1 MTVDLKQ
8 FHSVFFEESLEGL
21 DAMEA
26 CLMDLDSDNIDSEI
40 INTIFRA
47 AHSIK
52 GGSATFGFN
61 IIAEF
66 THVLETLLDETRDG
80 SRGMSP
86 TEVELYLQSVD
97 CMRDMINSLQ
107 EDTEPDPTV
116 PNKLKA
122 QFEAILKGGGDGGDS
137 GTPGAT
143 NSAEAA
149 KPENAGWTIF
159 FKPET
164 QVLATGNDPYRMIR
178 ELATLGEIKVQAN
191 IDDVPS
197 VVTLHP
203 EDCYLNWNIEL
214 RGDGIKR
221 EDIDEVFEWVVDDSE
236 LIIEPIAIE
245 PIAIE
250 AAQEDSKDSAQEQVI
265 AAAPAPVGQPAAV
278 AAPAAA
284 AKAPSKATESSI
296 RVGIDKVDDLINMV
310 GELVITQSMLSQLG
324 ESFEM
329 DKLLDLQKGIDQLQ
343 HNTRELQESVMRIRM
358 LPISFV
364 FGRFPRMV
372 RDLSMKLGKQIDL
385 KMIGENTE
393 MDKTVMEKIG
403 DPMVHLVRN
412 SIDHGIENPD
422 ERIAAGKSP
431 NGTITLNA
439 YHQGGN
445 IVIDIVDD
453 GKGLNKERILA
464 KAKENGIIAP
474 DEDLSDAQI
483 NDLIFKPGFSTADV
497 VTDVSGRGVGMDVVR
512 RNILELNG
520 SVKVASTPG
529 KGSTFTI
536 TLPLTLAIL
545 DGQLVAVG
553 KQVFIFP
560 LISIVESIQVKEDM
574 INKVA
579 GNADVFQLRDEYIPI
594 VNLWDVLSVEGANQ
608 NLEESLLV
616 IVEANGEK
624 VGLVVDELLG
634 QQQFVIKS
642 LETNYQ
648 RIEGVSGATILGDGT
663 VALIVDIV
671 GIAAIA
677 GERQKEK
684 TTMQSLTGQE
694 LKNRASAVQQLH

>member
-122 QFEAILKGGGDGGDS
+122 QFEAILKGDSDGGDS

-143 NSAEAA
+143 DSAEAP

-236 LIIEPIAIE
+236 LVIEPIEID
-245 PIAIE
+245 

-520 SVKVASTPG
+520 SVKVVSNPG

-684 TTMQSLTGQE
+684 TSMQSLTGQE